1 MEVGR
6 VLFCLG
12 PGSILSLVLSHRS
25 CPSSLWQ
32 QNSAYILAENF
43 LPKGYYTYFSQ
54 KQWHFVYWGH
64 RVFYLSTGS
73 LRLYLTGEKFLW
85 NWTGFSPV
93 LEQPLTIPSTP
104 CYTKRDPLFISCP
117 APNLSLKHPTE
128 ARNRRVWER
137 WVVFCVS
144 AIPKWCLRGY
154 FITSAFW

>member
-1 MEVGR
+1 MEVGG
-6 VLFCLG
+6 VPFCLG
-12 PGSILSLVLSHRS
+12 PGSILSLVLSQWS

-54 KQWHFVYWGH
+54 AMALCVLGPQGV
-64 RVFYLSTGS
+64 LSLHWQLKAILNRREVS
-73 LRLYLTGEKFLW
+73 VKLDRFFPILQ
-85 NWTGFSPV
+85 
-93 LEQPLTIPSTP
+93 QPLTIPSTP

-128 ARNRRVWER
+128 EARKRRVWER

-144 AIPKWCLRGY
+144 AIPKWCLRGC